1 MSVADV
7 GELIVERLPLVGCEQ
22 LGVID
27 KQLKLPL
34 LGYHGRRLA
43 RSLGLTGH
51 CRHGPA
57 ETLAALEHFFEI
69 IDDKSVINICAFIDR
84 FGVVYAAQN
93 EPLNILGDD
102 IVRLA
107 GDIEAAVAV

>member
-34 LGYHGRRLA
+34 LGYHGHRLA
-43 RSLGLTGH
+43 CSLGPAGH

-57 ETLAALEHFFEI
+57 EALAALEHLFEI
-69 IDDKSVINICAFIDR
+69 INNKPEINICAFIDR

-93 EPLNILGDD
+93 EPLDVLGDD
-102 IVRLA
+102 IVRLTR
-107 GDIEAAVAV
+107 DIEAAVAV